1 MNIRAVFLWIGA
13 ATALVH
19 VASYIMIM
27 ADLDRRGYKTN
38 ILLAR
43 ILFGRYLK
51 AYKDATVKETGK
63 PGRLYSLCLLAIG
76 LTLVFVIAAIL
87 SPR

>member
-19 VASYIMIM
+19 VALYIMIM